1 MKKKIFL
8 LCTIVSQSLFA
19 GEIMYAT
26 AVKNVSTS
34 VDSPINGR
42 ILPTSKVEI
51 LEKVGDKIKVQIEG
65 FVKNGRENAVY
76 FVPKK
81 RILVAALKKGGGYKL
96 KSISQD
102 GDWKKVSFTAYTKN
116 DKLTKDLPT
125 LNKEAHKLFSE
136 NCGLCHALHP
146 TTEFTANQW
155 PSMIKA
161 MKSRTPLTKDQVF
174 LVTQYLQKHA
184 KDIKGE

>member
-1 MKKKIFL
+1 MKKNIFL
-8 LCTIVSQSLFA
+8 LCAILSQSLLA

-26 AVKNVSTS
+26 SVKNLSTS

-42 ILPTSKVEI
+42 ILPTSKMEI
-51 LEKVGDKIKVQIEG
+51 LEKVGDKIKVQLQG
-65 FVKNGRENAVY
+65 YVQKGRENAVY

-96 KSISQD
+96 KTISKD
-102 GDWKKVSFTAYTKN
+102 GKWEKVSFTAYTKN
-116 DKLTKDLPT
+116 GNLTKDLPA
-125 LNKEAHKLFSE
+125 LYKKANKLFSE
-136 NCGLCHALHP
+136 NCGLCHALHS
-146 TTEFTANQW
+146 TKEFTANQW

-174 LVTQYLQKHA
+174 LVSEYLQKHSS
-184 KDIKGE
+184 DMKGE

>member
-1 MKKKIFL
+1 MKKNIFL
-8 LCTIVSQSLFA
+8 LCSILSQSLFA
-19 GEIMYAT
+19 GEIMYANS
-26 AVKNVSTS
+26 VKNVSTA
-34 VDSPINGR
+34 VDSPVNGR

-65 FVKNGRENAVY
+65 FVKKGRENAIY

-96 KSISQD
+96 KTVSQD
-102 GDWKKVSFTAYTKN
+102 GDFEKVSFTAYTTN
-116 DKLTKDLPT
+116 DNLTKDLPA
-125 LNKEAHKLFSE
+125 LYKKANRLFSE

-174 LVTQYLQKHA
+174 LVTQYLQKHS
-184 KDIKGE
+184 KDMKGE